1 MPGTLAPAAR
11 AGSHGG
17 WMQAKRGGLTP
28 EGWAD
33 VHPGLL
39 AALAE
44 SLPELE
50 WIDRNLDLGGGRR
63 VDLVGVDDSGRAT
76 ALVLVGE
83 DEVEALLAALDA
95 HAWFAEH
102 RSLLDKHFGHPRL
115 DPERAARVLL
125 VAERYSDV
133 LLARL
138 SGLDRAVVQAFELRR
153 VESQRGVRSY
163 LVPARP
169 ASSAPSTDDPTGAR
183 ALLRGLTPDAA
194 TLAERLLRRLGRAD
208 DELVLAADG
217 AGVRCTLGGA
227 ALCGLQARRGQ
238 LLGWV
243 GDAAPQPV
251 AQAGDA
257 EAWIEDVLRELRHLL
272 PAPPGPAQ
280 RTAGAREV
288 EGPDPFDPLA
298 PLLSSEEIAAFQ
310 EP

>member
-1 MPGTLAPAAR
+1 
-11 AGSHGG
+11 
-17 WMQAKRGGLTP
+17 MQAKRGGLTP
-28 EGWAD
+28 EGWTD
-33 VHPGLL
+33 VRPGLL

-50 WIDRNLDLGGGRR
+50 WIDRDLELGDGRR
-63 VDLVGVDDSGRAT
+63 VDLVGVDDGGRAT
-76 ALVLVGE
+76 ALLLVGD
-83 DEVEALLAALDA
+83 DEVAALLAALDA
-95 HAWFAEH
+95 HAWFAQH
-102 RSLLDKHFGHPRL
+102 RSLLGSHFGHARL

-125 VAERYSDV
+125 VAERFSDI

-138 SGLDRAVVQAFELRR
+138 AGLDPAVVQALELRR
-153 VESQRGVRSY
+153 VESQRGLRSY

-169 ASSAPSTDDPTGAR
+169 APFGPVAEDPTGAR
-183 ALLRGLTPDAA
+183 ALLRGLAPESAA
-194 TLAERLLRRLGRAD
+194 QAERLLRRLGRAD

-243 GDAAPQPV
+243 GNATPQPL
-251 AQAGDA
+251 ALPADG
-257 EAWIEDVLRELRHLL
+257 EAWIEDVLRELRRLL
-272 PAPPGPAQ
+272 PVAPGPVQ
-280 RTAGAREV
+280 RAAGAREP